1 MADNG
6 NHNGNHN
13 GDGNGNGNGIESRA
27 GSGRIRGVT
36 GPGPRNRSGVTSA
49 ARGRI
54 AVVQVLVVALL
65 ITLGARLWYLQV
77 RSGPEFQ
84 QAAAANDLRSVT
96 TAAVRGSI
104 LDDQGRALVDNRT
117 VLQVSV
123 DLSTL
128 TEQPGHGKPV
138 LERLGAALGI
148 PAAQIEQRARLCSP
162 TVSQPCWTGSPY
174 QPIPVA
180 QDVPTEAAVKIMEER
195 DRFPGIS
202 VGPAAVR
209 DYPKPFGTQA
219 AQVLGYLSPVSP
231 DELSAPGSNYQP
243 TDMVG
248 RSGLE
253 QTYDAQLRG
262 TSGVAQ
268 VAVDNLGRAVRTES
282 DTPPVAGNDVVTT
295 LDAHVQAV
303 AEQQLAAAIKSART
317 AGHPA
322 DSGAV
327 VVLNVNTGGV
337 VAMAS
342 YPSYDPNVWSGGIS
356 PAEYAYLTSAKAG
369 TPLLDRAYQGQF
381 APGSTFKIVTS
392 SAMLQNGFSSRDIYD
407 CSPDFAVGSQDF
419 HNFEGEAFGPITLKR
434 TLEVSCDT
442 VFYRAAYQMWL
453 RDGGNHPVAHPA
465 DPVQTMARAYGLG
478 RVTGLDLPGEAPGDV
493 QTRQEKLATWNQMK
507 GVWCQRAKTGYPEV
521 AGSDPTRAAYLKQIA
536 HENCLDGWQ
545 FRGGDAVI
553 EAIGQGGILVTPL
566 QLARTYAALANGGTL
581 YQPHLEKAVLTPD
594 GKVVSTYQP
603 KVVGHIPVSAATR
616 AFLINAFEGVAQEGT
631 ASGVYGGGGWP
642 LNQIQVGAKTGTAD
656 VYGKQATSC
665 FASFLPANHPQYAIA
680 MMVSQGGQGAVTS
693 GPAVEKIEAAMYGVH
708 SGAID
713 AKAALLANPP
723 ATLPQIRP
731 DGTLV
736 APVEPAAPAE
746 PTASAAPAAFHL
758 PPTSFARNVPLAAP
772 AAATIAPI
780 WQILPP
786 PFGPLPGFLAVSPF
800 LPERRYSDVQHAGS
814 RRSGVFT

>member
-1 MADNG
+1 MSDDVSRADSTNTGNG
-6 NHNGNHN
+6 T
-13 GDGNGNGNGIESRA
+13 GNGNGLI
-27 GSGRIRGVT
+27 SGNTRISAHP
-36 GPGPRNRSGVTSA
+36 GPGPRNRRSVNSA
-49 ARGRI
+49 ARGRV

-65 ITLGARLWYLQV
+65 LTLGARLWYLQV
-77 RSGPEFQ
+77 RSGSEFQ

-104 LDDQGRALVDNRT
+104 LDDQGRALVNNQT

-128 TEQPGHGKPV
+128 MEQPGQGKAV

-148 PAAQIEQRARLCSP
+148 PVAQLQQRARLCSP

-180 QDVPTEAAVKIMEER
+180 QNVPTEAAVKIMEEH
-195 DRFPGIS
+195 DQFPGVS

-209 DYPKPFGTQA
+209 DYPEPFGMQA

-231 DELSAPGSNYQP
+231 DELNASDSTYQP

-248 RSGLE
+248 RAGLE
-253 QTYDAQLRG
+253 QTYDKQLRG
-262 TSGVAQ
+262 TSGVAE

-282 DTPPVAGNDVVTT
+282 DTAPVAGDDVVTT

-303 AEQQLAAAIKSART
+303 AEQQLAAAIKAART
-317 AGHPA
+317 GGHSA

-342 YPSYDPNVWSGGIS
+342 YPSYDPTVWSGGIS
-356 PAEYAYLTSAKAG
+356 PADYARLTSAKAG
-369 TPLLDRAYQGQF
+369 IPLLDRAYQGQF
-381 APGSTFKIVTS
+381 APGSTFKIVTA

-407 CSPDFAVGSQDF
+407 CSPSFAVGSQEF

-434 TLEVSCDT
+434 TIEVSCDT

-453 RDGGNHPVAHPA
+453 HDGGNHPVAHPS
-465 DPVQTMARAYGLG
+465 DPVQTMAKAYGLG
-478 RVTGLDLPGEAPGDV
+478 QKTGLDLPGEAPGDV
-493 QTRQEKLATWNQMK
+493 QTRQEKQATWNQMK

-521 AGSDPTRAAYLKQIA
+521 AGSDPARAAYLKQVA
-536 HENCLDGWQ
+536 YENCLDGWQ

-566 QLARTYAALANGGTL
+566 QLARIYSALANGGTL
-581 YQPHLEKAVLTPD
+581 YQPHLEQAVLTPD

-603 KVVGHIPVSAATR
+603 KVVGRIPISSATR
-616 AFLINAFEGVAQEGT
+616 AFLVNAFQGVAQEGT
-631 ASGVYGGGGWP
+631 ASGVFGAWP
-642 LNQIQVGAKTGTAD
+642 KDQIQVAAKTGTAD
-656 VYGKQATSC
+656 VFGKQATSV
-665 FASFLPANHPQYAIA
+665 FASFLPADHPQYAIA

-693 GPAVEKIEAAMYGVH
+693 GPAVEKIEEAMYGVH
-708 SGAID
+708 GSAID
-713 AKAALLANPP
+713 AKAALLSKPP
-723 ATLPQIRP
+723 TALPRIRP

-736 APVEPAAPAE
+736 APA
-746 PTASAAPAAFHL
+746 TPAAFQL
-758 PPTSFARNVPLAAP
+758 PPSSSAPNATLAAS
-772 AAATIAPI
+772 
-780 WQILPP
+780 QLPP
-786 PFGPLPGFLAVSPF
+786 SSALAPSSCPRPPPLTPPDPFPTPPPPGRSSRPHSA
-800 LPERRYSDVQHAGS
+800 RRPAS
-814 RRSGVFT
+814 